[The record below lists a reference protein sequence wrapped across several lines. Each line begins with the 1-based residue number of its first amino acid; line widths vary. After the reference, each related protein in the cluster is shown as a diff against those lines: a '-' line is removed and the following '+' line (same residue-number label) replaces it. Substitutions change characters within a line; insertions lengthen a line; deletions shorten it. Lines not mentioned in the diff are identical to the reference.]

1 MANQSASDRIEATS
15 GEIYAAPRVGR
26 FELEDFPYHYF
37 TARRAV
43 GRRTQMKVKITL
55 TVLVA
60 VLALA
65 TMACEL
71 SGILVESNTI
81 TGERGSGNVVEE
93 TRPVSGVRG
102 VDLATIGN
110 VIIEVGEKESLRI
123 EAEDNLMKFFET
135 NMRGDTLKIST
146 EPSTV
151 NLRPTK
157 PVYFFLTVKELERV
171 MISGSGD
178 IQVPDLNSKQFVAS
192 IGGSGDISMGDLEA
206 GKFEIDIGGSGD
218 ITAGRVDSPSF
229 RVKINGSGDITLMDL
244 QAEDFSLSV
253 NGSGDLRIE
262 DGYVSQQVIDVN
274 GSGNL
279 QAGDL
284 ESERT
289 DIRIGG
295 SGDITVWVVDAL
307 DVRIMGSGNVRY
319 YGRPSVSSS
328 GNGSGDIT
336 SLGDK

>member
-1 MANQSASDRIEATS
+1 MNR
-15 GEIYAAPRVGR
+15 
-26 FELEDFPYHYF
+26 
-37 TARRAV
+37 
-43 GRRTQMKVKITL
+43 KITL

-71 SGILVESNTI
+71 SGILVENNVI

-110 VIIEVGEKESLRI
+110 VIVEIGEKESLRI

-135 NMRGDTLKIST
+135 EMRGDTLKIT
-146 EPSTV
+146 TKPSTV
-151 NLRPTK
+151 NIQPTK
-157 PVYFFLTVKELERV
+157 PVYFFLTVNEFEQA

-178 IQVPDLNSKQFVAS
+178 IQVPDLESSQFDVS
-192 IGGSGDISMGDLEA
+192 INGSGDISMGDLEA
-206 GKFEIDIGGSGD
+206 DRFEINIGGSGD
-218 ITAGRVDSPSF
+218 VTAGRVNVPSF
-229 RVKINGSGDITLMDL
+229 RVNINGSGDIILKEI
-244 QAEDFSLSV
+244 QAAVLSL
-253 NGSGDLRIE
+253 N
-262 DGYVSQQVIDVN
+262 VN

-279 QAGDL
+279 RIDNGKVNEQDIDINGSGNFLAEDL
-284 ESERT
+284 ASKVT

-295 SGDITVWVVDAL
+295 SGDITVWVIDAL

-319 YGRPSVSSS
+319 YGRPTVSSS
-328 GNGSGDIT
+328 GSGSGDIV